1 MLAQTKK
8 LVEQEK
14 QLTEQS
20 RLIGELQ
27 KKQTDQDEQVTNL
40 NRKVTEYDQKFADI
54 ATRIDRICAVSST
67 DTMTSL
73 SVEETHGPLS
83 YGKDTEKRSVNYL
96 VRQRQKRH
104 RATGNVA
111 TDDNNIPS
119 NSRSMSPKRTK
130 FSRI

>member
-14 QLTEQS
+14 QLTEHS
-20 RLIGELQ
+20 RVIGELQ
-27 KKQTDQDEQVTNL
+27 KQQTDQEEQVSNL
-40 NRKVTEYDQKFADI
+40 NRKITEYDQKFADI
-54 ATRIDRICAVSST
+54 ATRIDRICAVSNT

-83 YGKDTEKRSVNYL
+83 YDKDTEKRSVNYI

-104 RATGNVA
+104 RATDNVA
-111 TDDNNIPS
+111 TGDSERPR

-130 FSRI
+130 ISRT